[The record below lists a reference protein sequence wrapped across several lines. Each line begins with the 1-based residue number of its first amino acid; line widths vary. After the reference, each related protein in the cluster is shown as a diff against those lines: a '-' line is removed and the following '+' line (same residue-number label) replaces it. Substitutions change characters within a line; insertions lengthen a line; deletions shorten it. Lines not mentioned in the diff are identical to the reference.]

1 MKRKGLLV
9 AVIIYVMFVFGC
21 VAGQKNFNTGQDLSK
36 KGRWGDAIGFYEKA
50 LKENP
55 QNKEYAQSLAKAKKE
70 LALIHYRKTEKLL
83 ADNPDPT
90 FPVLDRI
97 VKEAERAHSLDPQ
110 DSTIAT
116 LFSDLVKRKDALL
129 ATIASLYTQANSH
142 VADKEWMD
150 AIEKL
155 RRVKKLFPGYEETQ
169 DKLAAAEKNA
179 AQIFYK
185 QGIELSKKEDWGM
198 AVSAFKAV
206 IEIDP
211 EYYDIQQLFKTAQAN
226 DNANYFIKKGE
237 EAIGSRNWDRA
248 IFLHEKA
255 LEYEPDNEQ
264 LIKRIDALKRKGGQA
279 HFDNAM
285 KLSSQRKLKRAA
297 EELRISLQYSPSLVE
312 SRLYKD
318 FIKSLCQKLDQRG
331 DVYIELK
338 KWGNALV
345 WLQQLDNINPDYQG
359 LFRKLQ
365 LVEDKIK
372 HRIRKSI
379 AVFDF
384 SYPIDNKDA
393 GRIIASKL
401 VTFLSKN
408 ASGDLKIIERENLQ
422 SILKEMQLGQTG
434 LVDIDTA
441 KRVGKMRGID
451 TFILGDVLHFSSK
464 SKNYPSTNTVRVQI
478 DTRTESNPDFERW
491 RIVHT
496 NPTEEEMKTAPP
508 MKIEKPVYKLFTY
521 ETGTT
526 KIMSFVEIAYKLV
539 ETMTGENI
547 FADTVSGKLGKED
560 DYHHGLPAANIK
572 ENPLEL
578 PAEVEVLDTLTNQK
592 VSEVAFSI
600 LKHFQ
605 SLELV
610 YFNEGEKQ
618 LKRRRLEDAIEGYT
632 DAIYDER
639 LKGIVSPISKK
650 STEMIA
656 TLTQDM

>member
-1 MKRKGLLV
+1 MKRKSSVL
-9 AVIIYVMFVFGC
+9 AVIITLMFIFGC
-21 VAGQKNFNTGQDLSK
+21 VTGQKNFNTGQELSK
-36 KGRWGDAIGFYEKA
+36 KGRWADAIGFYEKA

-55 QNKEYAQSLAKAKKE
+55 QNKEYAESLAKAKKE
-70 LALIHYRKTEKLL
+70 LALIHYKKAKKLL

-90 FPVLDRI
+90 FPELERI
-97 VKEAERAHSLDPQ
+97 VKEAERAHGLDPQ
-110 DSTIAT
+110 NSTITT
-116 LFSDLVKRKDALL
+116 LFSDLTKRKDTLL
-129 ATIASLYTQANSH
+129 ATITSLYTQANSH
-142 VADKEWMD
+142 VANKEWMD
-150 AIEKL
+150 ALEKL
-155 RRVKKLFPGYEETQ
+155 RRVNKLFPGYEETE
-169 DKLAAAEKNA
+169 DKLATVEKNA

-185 QGIELSKKEDWGM
+185 QGVELSKKEDWAM
-198 AVSAFKAV
+198 AVSACKAV
-206 IEIDP
+206 IDIDP
-211 EYYDIQQLFKTAQAN
+211 NYYDIQQLFKTAQAN
-226 DNANYFIKKGE
+226 DNINYFIKKGE
-237 EAIGSRNWDRA
+237 EAIGARNWDRA

-255 LEYEPDNEQ
+255 LEYESDNEQ
-264 LIKRIDALKRKGGQA
+264 LIKRIAVLKQKGGQA

-297 EELRISLQYSPSLVE
+297 DELLIAIQYSPSLVE

-345 WLQQLDNINPDYQG
+345 WLKQLESINPDYKG

-365 LVEDKIK
+365 LVEDRIK
-372 HRIRKSI
+372 KRIRKSI

-451 TFILGDVLHFSSK
+451 TFIMGDVLHFSSK
-464 SKNYPSTNTVRVQI
+464 SKNFPSTNTVRVQI
-478 DTRTESNPDFERW
+478 DTRTESNPAFERW
-491 RIVHT
+491 RIVHP
-496 NPTEEEMKTAPP
+496 NPTAEEMKTAPP

-526 KIMSFVEIAYKLV
+526 KIMGFVEIAYKLV

-560 DYHHGLPAANIK
+560 DYHHGIPVANIK
-572 ENPLEL
+572 EDPLEL
-578 PAEVEVLDTLTNQK
+578 PTELEVLDSLTNQK
-592 VSEVAFSI
+592 VSEVSLSI

-610 YFNEGEKQ
+610 YFNEGETQ
-618 LKRRRLEDAIEGYT
+618 LKRRRFEDAIERYT
-632 DAIYDER
+632 NAIYDER
-639 LKGIVSPISKK
+639 LKGIASPISEK
-650 STEMIA
+650 SAEMIA